1 MRILIDTHILLWYV
15 EGNVK
20 LKQNWRDILQDS
32 HNYKVVSIVSL
43 WEIAIKTNINKLSIE
58 YPLDKLVP
66 LEFQI
71 LDIDMLHLLTYQ
83 KLPNHHKDPFDRL
96 LIAQAQIEDLE
107 IMTLD
112 QNFPLYDIKLV

>member
-15 EGNVK
+15 EGNTK

-32 HNYKVVSIVSL
+32 HNYKVVSMVSL

-83 KLPNHHKDPFDRL
+83 KLPNHHKDWASPTL
-96 LIAQAQIEDLE
+96 LIDYSLH
-107 IMTLD
+107 
-112 QNFPLYDIKLV
+112 KLKSKI